1 MMRDHSCGKLTAEE
15 VGMEVL
21 LCGWVKR
28 NRNLGGIIFVDMWD
42 RGGLVQVVFNP
53 ALPKEIYEQAVALR
67 AEDVIQV
74 RGKVNGRPEK
84 DRNPDMETGD
94 IEVVASSLK
103 LLADSATPPFELT
116 GDEEVSEELRLKY
129 RYLDLRRPRLQRNII
144 FRHSVVKAIRDYLSE
159 VGFVEIETPVLMK
172 STPEGA
178 RDYLVPSRIYPG
190 SFYALPQSPQMYK
203 QLLMMAGFDRYFQ
216 IARCFRD
223 EDSRADRQAEFTQL
237 DLEASFAEEEDIYTL
252 MEGMLGYIFEECMQL
267 QLEIPF
273 PRMSFDQAMA
283 KYGTDKPDLRF
294 GLDLWDG
301 TDALAGASADFI
313 KKIIADQGV
322 FVGLTLPGGAKI
334 SRKEQ
339 DSLEQTAKQLGA
351 SGLVQLK
358 LKEGKLE
365 GAVGKFIPE
374 GAKEKLIAKAKAGE
388 GDLLVVVGGEKT
400 ATRGIM
406 GELRRH
412 LGYKLDLIKAQDYQ
426 WLWVT
431 DFPLFEEIEGKIQSP
446 HHAFTAPQ
454 EKDIPLLDSDPLKV
468 HARHYDIVLNGAE
481 LGSGSVRIHDV
492 ALQRKIFKLL
502 GYSAAD
508 VEERFGFFLKAMEFG
523 CPPHAGIAPGIDR
536 LVTVLLGE
544 SSIREV
550 IAFPKT
556 LRAASLMDGSPSPVD
571 PAQLEELSI
580 RIKPKP

>member
-15 VGMEVL
+15 VGIEVL

-28 NRNLGGIIFVDMWD
+28 NRNLGGIIFVDIWD

-53 ALPKEIYEQAVALR
+53 ALPQEVYKQAVALR
-67 AEDVIQV
+67 AEDVVQV
-74 RGKVNGRPEK
+74 RGKVSLRPEK
-84 DRNPDMETGD
+84 DRNPGMETGD
-94 IEVVASSLK
+94 VEINATFLS
-103 LLADSATPPFELT
+103 LLADSATPPFELI
-116 GDEEVSEELRLKY
+116 GDEEVNEELRLKY
-129 RYLDLRRPRLQRNII
+129 RYLDLRRHRLQHNII
-144 FRHSVVKAIRDYLSE
+144 FRHNVVKAIRDYLSE
-159 VGFVEIETPVLMK
+159 VGFIEIETPILMK

-190 SFYALPQSPQMYK
+190 NFYALPQSPQMYK

-237 DLEASFAEEEDIYTL
+237 DLEASFVEEEDIYKL
-252 MEGMLGYIFEECMQL
+252 MEGMLGYVFEECLEQK
-267 QLEIPF
+267 LEIPF
-273 PRMSFDQAMA
+273 PRLTFDQALA

-294 GLDLWDG
+294 ELELWDG
-301 TDALAGASADFI
+301 TNVLATTSANFI
-313 KKIIADQGV
+313 KKIIASGGA
-322 FVGLTLPGGAKI
+322 FIGLTVSGGAEL
-334 SRKEQ
+334 SRKGQ
-339 DSLEQTAKQLGA
+339 DELERTARELGA
-351 SGLVQLK
+351 SGLIQLK
-358 LKEGKLE
+358 FKEGKLE
-365 GAVGKFIPE
+365 GAVSKFIPE
-374 GAKEKLIAKAKAGE
+374 EAKEGLISQAKAGD
-388 GDLLVVVGGEKT
+388 GDLILAVGGERT
-400 ATRGIM
+400 PTLNIM

-412 LGYKLDLIKAQDYQ
+412 LGYKLGLINPQDYK
-426 WLWVT
+426 WLWIT
-431 DFPLFEEIEGKIQSP
+431 DFPLFEEVDSKIQSP

-454 EKDIPLLDSDPLKV
+454 EKEISLLDTDPLKV

-492 ALQRKIFKLL
+492 ALQRKIFKVL
-502 GYSAAD
+502 GYSDGD

-536 LVTVLLGE
+536 LVTMLLGE

-580 RIKPKP
+580 KIRPKP

>member
-15 VGMEVL
+15 VGIEVL

-53 ALPKEIYEQAVALR
+53 ALPQEVYKQAVALR
-67 AEDVIQV
+67 AEDVVQV
-74 RGKVNGRPEK
+74 RGKVSLRPEK
-84 DRNPDMETGD
+84 DRNPGMETGD
-94 IEVVASSLK
+94 VEINATFLG

-129 RYLDLRRPRLQRNII
+129 RYLDLRRHRLQHNII
-144 FRHSVVKAIRDYLSE
+144 FRHNVVKAIRDYLSE
-159 VGFVEIETPVLMK
+159 VGFIEIETPILMK

-190 SFYALPQSPQMYK
+190 NFYALPQSPQMYK

-237 DLEASFAEEEDIYTL
+237 DLEASFVEEEDIYKL
-252 MEGMLGYIFEECMQL
+252 MEGMLGYVFEECLEQK
-267 QLEIPF
+267 LEIPF
-273 PRMSFDQAMA
+273 PRLTFDQALA

-294 GLDLWDG
+294 ELELWDG
-301 TDALAGASADFI
+301 TNVLATASADFI
-313 KKIIADQGV
+313 KKIIASGGV
-322 FVGLTLPGGAKI
+322 FIGLTVPGGAEL
-334 SRKEQ
+334 SRKGQ
-339 DSLEQTAKQLGA
+339 DELERTAREMGA
-351 SGLVQLK
+351 SGLIQLK
-358 LKEGKLE
+358 FKEGKLE
-365 GAVGKFIPE
+365 GAASKFIPE
-374 GAKEKLIAKAKAGE
+374 EAKEGLISQAKAGD
-388 GDLLVVVGGEKT
+388 GDLILAVGGERT
-400 ATRGIM
+400 PTLNIM

-412 LGYKLDLIKAQDYQ
+412 LGYKLGLINPQDYK
-426 WLWVT
+426 WLWIT
-431 DFPLFEEIEGKIQSP
+431 DFPLFEEVDGKIQSP

-454 EKDIPLLDSDPLKV
+454 EKEISLLDTDPLKV

-492 ALQRKIFKLL
+492 ALQRKIFKVL
-502 GYSAAD
+502 GYSDGD

-536 LVTVLLGE
+536 LVTMLLGE

-580 RIKPKP
+580 KIRPKP

>member
-15 VGMEVL
+15 VGIEVL

-53 ALPKEIYEQAVALR
+53 ALPQEVYKQAVALR
-67 AEDVIQV
+67 AEDVVQV
-74 RGKVNGRPEK
+74 RGKVSLRPEK
-84 DRNPDMETGD
+84 DRNPGMETGD
-94 IEVVASSLK
+94 VEINATFLG

-129 RYLDLRRPRLQRNII
+129 RYLDLRRHRLQHNII
-144 FRHSVVKAIRDYLSE
+144 FRHNVVKAIRDYLSE
-159 VGFVEIETPVLMK
+159 VGFIEIETPILMK

-190 SFYALPQSPQMYK
+190 NFYALPQSPQMYK

-237 DLEASFAEEEDIYTL
+237 DLEASFVEEEDIYKL
-252 MEGMLGYIFEECMQL
+252 MEGMLGYVFEECLEQK
-267 QLEIPF
+267 LEIPF
-273 PRMSFDQAMA
+273 PRLTFDQALA

-294 GLDLWDG
+294 ELELWDG
-301 TDALAGASADFI
+301 TNVLATASADFI
-313 KKIIADQGV
+313 KKIIASGGV
-322 FVGLTLPGGAKI
+322 FIGLTVPGGAEL
-334 SRKEQ
+334 SRKGQ
-339 DSLEQTAKQLGA
+339 DELERTAREMGA
-351 SGLVQLK
+351 SGLIQLK
-358 LKEGKLE
+358 FKEGKLE
-365 GAVGKFIPE
+365 GAASKFIPE
-374 GAKEKLIAKAKAGE
+374 EAKEGLISQAKAGD
-388 GDLLVVVGGEKT
+388 GDLILAVGGERT
-400 ATRGIM
+400 PALNIM

-412 LGYKLDLIKAQDYQ
+412 LGHKLGLINPQDYK
-426 WLWVT
+426 WLWIT
-431 DFPLFEEIEGKIQSP
+431 DFPLFEEVDGKIQSP

-454 EKDIPLLDSDPLKV
+454 EKEISLLDTDPLKV

-492 ALQRKIFKLL
+492 ALQRKIFKVL
-502 GYSAAD
+502 GYSDGD

-536 LVTVLLGE
+536 LVTMLLGE

-580 RIKPKP
+580 KIRPKP

>member
-53 ALPKEIYEQAVALR
+53 ALPQEVYKQAVALR

-74 RGKVNGRPEK
+74 RGKVSLRPEK
-84 DRNPDMETGD
+84 DRNPGMETGD
-94 IEVVASSLK
+94 VEITATFLN

-116 GDEEVSEELRLKY
+116 GDEEVNEELRLKY
-129 RYLDLRRPRLQRNII
+129 RYLDLRRHRLQHNII
-144 FRHSVVKAIRDYLSE
+144 FRHNVVKAIRDYLSE
-159 VGFVEIETPVLMK
+159 VGFIEIETPILMK

-252 MEGMLGYIFEECMQL
+252 MEGMLGYVFEECLEQK
-267 QLEIPF
+267 LEIPF
-273 PRMSFDQAMA
+273 PRLTFDQALA
-283 KYGTDKPDLRF
+283 KYGSDKPDLRF
-294 GLDLWDG
+294 GLELWDG
-301 TDALAGASADFI
+301 TDALATTSADFI
-313 KKIIADQGV
+313 KKIIAGGGA
-322 FVGLTLPGGAKI
+322 FIGLTVPGGAEL
-334 SRKEQ
+334 SRKRQ
-339 DSLEQTAKQLGA
+339 DELERTAKQLGA
-351 SGLVQLK
+351 SGLIQLK

-374 GAKEKLIAKAKAGE
+374 GAKEALIGKAKAGE
-388 GDLLVVVGGEKT
+388 GDLIVAVGGERT
-400 ATRGIM
+400 PTLNIM

-412 LGYKLDLIKAQDYQ
+412 LGYKSGLVNPQDYK
-426 WLWVT
+426 WLWIT
-431 DFPLFEEIEGKIQSP
+431 DFPLFEAVDGKIQSP

-454 EKDIPLLDSDPLKV
+454 EKDMPLLDSDPLKV

-492 ALQRKIFKLL
+492 ALQRKIFKVL
-502 GYSAAD
+502 GYTDAD

-536 LVTVLLGE
+536 LVAVLLGE

-571 PAQLEELSI
+571 PAQLEELSVKI
-580 RIKPKP
+580 RPKP